1 MQDSKFS
8 GVAEG
13 SCIVAEMSGNPSEP
27 LASAHH
33 VITTDVDSELMNNST
48 TVNKVT
54 GYSCLVSLTSP
65 HFTQCLA
72 ATLPV
77 TSSAAPE
84 GRSSGS
90 PDWLSLQLL
99 CPLCPAL

>member
-1 MQDSKFS
+1 MQDSEFS

-13 SCIVAEMSGNPSEP
+13 SCIVAETSGNPLEP

-84 GRSSGS
+84 GCNSGS

-99 CPLCPAL
+99 GPLCLSL